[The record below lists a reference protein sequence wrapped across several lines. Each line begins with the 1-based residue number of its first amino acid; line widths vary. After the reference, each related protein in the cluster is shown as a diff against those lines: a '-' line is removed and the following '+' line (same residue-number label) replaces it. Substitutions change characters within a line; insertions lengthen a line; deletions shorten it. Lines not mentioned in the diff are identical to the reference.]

1 VLAGEEITVTIV
13 KEGKELNQ
21 GVAYLDDGTMVVVE
35 NGKRHIGETVPVSVS
50 SVLQTV
56 AGKMI
61 FAEPKPVR
69 SGFENASDKDEHTAP
84 GSGGR
89 KKTRFIDR

>member
-1 VLAGEEITVTIV
+1 MTVTIV
-13 KEGKELNQ
+13 REGKELNQ

-35 NGKRHIGETVPVSVS
+35 GGKPHINETLSVIVA

-61 FAEPKPVR
+61 FASLR
-69 SGFENASDKDEHTAP
+69 SSGDE
-84 GSGGR
+84 SGETGYSQHR
-89 KKTRFIDR
+89 HERGNNSHR